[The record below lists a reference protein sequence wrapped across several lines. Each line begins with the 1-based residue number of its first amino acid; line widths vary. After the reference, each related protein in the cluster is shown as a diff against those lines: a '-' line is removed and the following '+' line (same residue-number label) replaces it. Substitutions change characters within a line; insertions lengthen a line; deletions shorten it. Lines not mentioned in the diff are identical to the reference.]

1 MSRVFSRLDEKL
13 QEIIAQRGWTP
24 TPIQDAAIPALD
36 SGSDAL
42 IIAPTGSGKTM
53 AVTLPILNR
62 IISNSWEGLSILYI
76 TPLRALNRDIDRRLV
91 EVAES
96 VGLRVSIRHGD
107 TSQSE
112 RQKQVRKPPNLLIT
126 TPETFQLMFTGHRLR
141 GLLST
146 VKAVVVDE
154 VHDIAASERG
164 WQLSLGISR
173 LEHLA
178 GRTVQK
184 IGLSATVGNPDEV
197 ASWLSKTAKPI
208 IADIGRET
216 QLLVETE
223 LPSEQDDVGAVELS
237 ISPSAHATLRKLA
250 NTVRSD
256 SPCLVFVNSRN
267 SAETIANRLRTI
279 ASDLEIGVH
288 HGSLAASTRSSM
300 EEDLREGRIHALV
313 CTSSLELGIDV
324 GSINRIIQV
333 RSPRSADRMLQR
345 VGRSDHRLGGIG
357 KGHLLS
363 WEVDDLT
370 ESGVIAKRAMAG
382 AIEPVSWRTKP
393 VSIAANQLIL
403 MTYSQGAIPIDEATE
418 IIANTHQFKGWD
430 RNDTIDV
437 LQVLNDSWL
446 CRLKLEPAE
455 EPWWNWPAEV
465 WAEAV
470 LENKPEQPPR
480 GTEEISEDLRK
491 IQVDVPKRF
500 AKGWFSRASR
510 TRKWVQTNLSMIPDK
525 QSYLVRDAVSR
536 KALGNVD
543 EAFVLSLDDSGDEED
558 GRPRRFVMAGRT
570 WLVIDADPEREELLV
585 TPVSDVGSAPH
596 WVGELPP
603 TPQTI
608 AREIGELRRNI
619 LEDVQGIGKGVDYPL
634 DGNSSSIIAQSVIE
648 HYDLTGHIPDHRTIT
663 IEDRDEAI
671 VINSCNGTQV
681 NEAIGHLLM
690 AMASTKTG
698 RWGRIIV
705 EATRIGLQAGNI
717 RAEEVKDWLESTP
730 PAALRQ
736 ILSVTLPNSRQVRW
750 RFAQVAKTFGIIR
763 HGVDPRKIN
772 MTSLV
777 RKYRGTVV
785 MEEVLDKLFHERMD
799 VEGASKLLQ
808 EIVDGDCDVVITAA
822 GPLGLSS
829 KSEKDLLLPNWSNA
843 EVRNKLEHRL
853 MNERAV
859 LCCLNCGA
867 IKRFRVGRMPE
878 IRDATICSS
887 CSGRML
893 ACMREG
899 LQKQLEE
906 AVASEEEKDRDRMQK
921 NAQAVANRGMEAI
934 LCLMGRGVGEAT
946 TQRLLRKVSRGNIAG
961 LLEAIHI
968 AEVEYART
976 RRFWN

>member
-1 MSRVFSRLDEKL
+1 MSRVFSRLDERL
-13 QEIIAQRGWTP
+13 QSIIAERSWIP
-24 TPIQDAAIPALD
+24 TPIQEAAIPTLN
-36 SGSDAL
+36 SGKDAL

-62 IISNSWEGLSILYI
+62 IISENWQGLSVIYI
-76 TPLRALNRDIDRRLV
+76 TPLRALNRDVDRRLV
-91 EVAES
+91 EVAEGA
-96 VGLRVSIRHGD
+96 GLRVGLRHGD

-112 RQKQVRKPPNLLIT
+112 RQKQVRKPPNLLVT

-146 VKAVVVDE
+146 VKAIVVDE
-154 VHDIAASERG
+154 VHDLAASERG

-173 LEHLA
+173 LEHL
-178 GRTVQK
+178 GGQEIQK
-184 IGLSATVGNPDEV
+184 IGLSATVGNPQEV
-197 ASWLSKTAKPI
+197 ASWLSESAIPI
-208 IADIGRET
+208 IADTGRET
-216 QLLVETE
+216 RLSVETE
-223 LPSEQDDVGAVELS
+223 LPLEQDEAGAVELS
-237 ISPSAHATLRKLA
+237 ISPPAHATLRKLA
-250 NTVRSD
+250 ETVRD
-256 SPCLVFVNSRN
+256 DPPCLVFVNSRN
-267 SAETIANRLRTI
+267 SAETVANRLRSI
-279 ASDLEIGVH
+279 APDLEIGVH
-288 HGSLAASTRSSM
+288 HGSLAAATRSTM
-300 EEDLREGRIHALV
+300 EEDLREGNIHALV

-324 GSINRIIQV
+324 GSIKRIVQV

-357 KGHLLS
+357 RGHLLS
-363 WEVDDLT
+363 WEVDDLA
-370 ESGVIAKRAMAG
+370 ESGVIAKRAMKG
-382 AIEPVSWRTKP
+382 DIEPVSWRTRP
-393 VSIAANQLIL
+393 ISIAANQLIL
-403 MTYSQGAIPIDEATE
+403 MSYSMGAIPIDEATQ
-418 IIANTHQFKGWD
+418 IIANTYQFPDWQRD
-430 RNDTIDV
+430 DTIDI
-437 LQVLNDSWL
+437 LQVLDDSWL
-446 CRLKLEPAE
+446 CRLTLKPE
-455 EPWWNWPAEV
+455 EVPWWNWPKEV
-465 WAEAV
+465 WAETI

-480 GTEEISEDLRK
+480 GTEEIPEGLSKLKVE
-491 IQVDVPKRF
+491 IPKRF
-500 AKGWFSRASR
+500 SNGWFSRASR
-510 TRKWVQTNLSMIPDK
+510 TRTWVQTNLSMIPDK
-525 QSYLVRDAVSR
+525 QSYMVRDAVTR

-543 EAFVLSLDDSGDEED
+543 EAFVLSLDDGGEEED

-570 WLVIDADPEREELLV
+570 WLVVDADPEREELLV

-603 TPQTI
+603 TPRGI
-608 AREIGELRRNI
+608 AQDIGRLRRAI
-619 LEDVQGIGKGVDYPL
+619 LDDIKGIGDGLEYPL
-634 DGNSSSIIAQSVIE
+634 DENSSSIIAQAVIE
-648 HYDLTGHIPDHRTIT
+648 HYDSTGHLPDDRKIT
-663 IEDRDEAI
+663 IEDRDDAI
-671 VINSCNGTQV
+671 VINSCNGTMV

-705 EATRIGLQAGNI
+705 EATRVGLQAGGVK
-717 RAEEVKDWLESTP
+717 AEEVKDWLESTP

-763 HGVDPRKIN
+763 HGVDPRRIN
-772 MTSLV
+772 MTGLV

-799 VEGASKLLQ
+799 VEGASQVLQ
-808 EIVDGDCDVVITAA
+808 EIADGQCEVIITAA

-829 KSEKDLLLPNWSNA
+829 RSEKDLLLPNWSNA
-843 EVRNKLEHRL
+843 QVRNRLEHRL

-859 LCCLNCGA
+859 LCCLNCRA

-878 IRDATICSS
+878 IKDVTICKS

-906 AVASEEEKDRDRMQK
+906 AIASDDVKDRDRMQK
-921 NAQAVANRGMEAI
+921 NAQAVSNRGMEAV

-946 TQRLLRKVSRGNIAG
+946 TQRLLRKVSRGNIPD

-976 RRFWN
+976 RRFWS